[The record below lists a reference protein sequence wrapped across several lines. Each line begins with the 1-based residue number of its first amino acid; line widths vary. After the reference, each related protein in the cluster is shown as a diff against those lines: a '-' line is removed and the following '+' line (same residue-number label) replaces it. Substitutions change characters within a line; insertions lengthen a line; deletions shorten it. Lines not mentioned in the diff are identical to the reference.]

1 MGSIRTGRFLAA
13 SSRAE
18 YRYFDPVSTA
28 EKERTESNQRNTDK
42 QRHGGKLPN
51 YQITQLQNQLYLPGS
66 LPGSSGGGD
75 KAERRFRMPCSW
87 PEKVLRKRSD
97 LKTSSRPSRFIWRS
111 APKASCPPPSRPSGR
126 SFLSLP

>member
-66 LPGSSGGGD
+66 LPGSSGGGE
-75 KAERRFRMPCSW
+75 KAERRFSMPCSW

-97 LKTSSRPSRFIWRS
+97 LKTFSRPLRVILRSDLWAFCPLNCRPCGRLFRF
-111 APKASCPPPSRPSGR
+111 
-126 SFLSLP
+126 